1 MDITIPKKDLLRL
14 ANRAKAVVSK
24 KPTMPILSCVLLE
37 ADAETLTLKATDL
50 TQSVRGTVPAE
61 VRRQGS
67 IALNAS
73 DLAVRVSA
81 MPDGPILVSTDEKRA
96 TLKAAGSARRFTLET
111 VAASEYP
118 ALPDPPEEAQRLDL
132 SAERLK
138 RLVALVAY
146 AVSPDDTR
154 ANLSSL
160 LVEWHQEGIRTVATD
175 GHRLS
180 KVEMPQTAETRASML
195 VPRAAALEFLRL
207 ADEARSAESQVVTL
221 IVGEREVYLD
231 AGGVLY
237 GSKLVEAQFPAYS
250 KVIPKPDGRHV
261 ATVPRALLADAIKA
275 VSLAANDR
283 TNGVHLVFA
292 EGVLRVTS
300 ESPTSGDGADEVAAD
315 YAGPGLTI
323 GVNGRYLLDVLGVL
337 ESTEVTIA
345 HGGELDPLT
354 LMPVGIEGEEF
365 VGVVM
370 PMRILGGCHATSKA
384 GNADRGRE
392 SVAPT
397 PCRLWRRG
405 QRQDAAVRPPTD
417 GQAED
422 AAAPRSRRCCCRGG
436 LAH

>member
-1 MDITIPKKDLLRL
+1 MDLTIPKKDLLRL

-50 TQSVRGTVPAE
+50 TRSVRGSVPAE

-67 IALNAS
+67 VAVNAS

-81 MPDGPILVSTDEKRA
+81 MPDGPILVSVKEDGGQV
-96 TLKAAGSARRFTLET
+96 TLKAAGSARRYTMAG
-111 VAASEYP
+111 VPGSEYP
-118 ALPDPPEEAQRLDL
+118 KLPDPPEEAQRLDL

-231 AGGVLY
+231 AGGVLF
-237 GSKLVEAQFPAYS
+237 GSRLVEAAFPSYA
-250 KVIPKPDGRHV
+250 KVIPQPDGRHV
-261 ATVPRALLADAIKA
+261 ATVPRALLADAVKA
-275 VSLAANDR
+275 VGLAANDR
-283 TNGVHLVFA
+283 TGGIMLVFA

-300 ESPTSGDGADEVAAD
+300 ESPTTGDGADEVAAD

-337 ESTEVTIA
+337 ESTDVAIA
-345 HGGELDPLT
+345 HGGDLDPLT
-354 LMPVGIEGEEF
+354 LMPVGVEGEKF

-370 PMRILGGCHATSKA
+370 PMRILANDPPQVPLAKGCWPQGSADAHHHARGAGGVHHPVS
-384 GNADRGRE
+384 
-392 SVAPT
+392 
-397 PCRLWRRG
+397 
-405 QRQDAAVRPPTD
+405 
-417 GQAED
+417 
-422 AAAPRSRRCCCRGG
+422 
-436 LAH
+436 